1 MERTPAGYRLRQTR
15 RELGM
20 TQAALA
26 AQVGIS
32 PSYLNLIEQGK
43 RRIAGALLHRLADAL
58 DLDMDEITGAET
70 SRLVQ
75 DLTEITADP
84 VLGDLSINPAG
95 AQEIVGRQPA
105 WGRAV
110 VRLHRSYRQA
120 SMLSETLA
128 DRLAHDSNLL
138 EASHELLT
146 RMTSIRSFSEI
157 LREHPDIAP
166 EQRERFTGL
175 IAEESGKLGGI
186 AKAVFDRLSEFGE
199 RARPTTPA
207 EEVDDFFIDRRSFFS
222 ELEDAAGSL
231 AEKML
236 AEGIPNGATITAW
249 LADTHG
255 IRTETVDATG
265 PEAHVPRGVFDPERR
280 VFTVAAGLPPSTRRF
295 QLARLAFA
303 VDQAAPVAR
312 LARDGRLTSEEA
324 RRRATEA
331 LYSYGAG
338 ALLLPYSAFLSAA
351 ETMRYDLERL
361 AALFGASMEQ
371 VCHRLVTLRRPGAEG
386 IPFAF
391 MRVDPAGNISK
402 RYSLPTLRLPRY
414 GGACPLW
421 AIYRAPLTPGS
432 LVTQRVRLPDGREF
446 LFIARMIAKPA
457 TGFGMPGETFS
468 VMIACEAVHAERIVY
483 GEALR
488 GGPGLTLEA
497 GINCH
502 LCPREG
508 CAQRAFPQVSAGAG

>member
-1 MERTPAGYRLRQTR
+1 MERTTAGFRLRQTR

-26 AQVGIS
+26 AAVGIS

-58 DLDMDEITGAET
+58 DLDMDAITGAET

-84 VLGDLSINPAG
+84 LLGDLAIDPPG

-120 SMLSETLA
+120 SMLSESLA
-128 DRLAHDSNLL
+128 ERLAHDSDLL

-146 RMTSIRSFSEI
+146 RMTSIRSFAEI
-157 LREHPDIAP
+157 LREHPDIALP
-166 EQRERFTGL
+166 QRERFTAL

-186 AKAVFDRLSEFGE
+186 AKAVFDRLSEFGDS
-199 RARPTTPA
+199 ARPTTPA
-207 EEVDDFFIDRRSFFS
+207 EEVDDLIIDRRSFFA
-222 ELEDAAGSL
+222 ELEDAADAL
-231 AEKML
+231 AKT
-236 AEGIPNGATITAW
+236 IGATGAPSEAAIEA
-249 LADTHG
+249 LVEDHG
-255 IRTETVDATG
+255 IRIETVEPIAPKRLG
-265 PEAHVPRGVFDPERR
+265 QRHGAFDPAAR
-280 VFTVAAGLPPSTRRF
+280 VFSLPAGLPTATRRF

-303 VDQAAPVAR
+303 VNQAAAVEK
-312 LARDGRLTSEEA
+312 LVRDPRLTSDQA
-324 RRRATEA
+324 RARATEA

-338 ALLLPYSAFLSAA
+338 ALVLPYDSFLSTAKTA
-351 ETMRYDLERL
+351 RYDLERL

-391 MRVDPAGNISK
+391 LRVDPAGNISK
-402 RYSLPTLRLPRY
+402 RFSLPTLRLPRY

-421 AIYRAPLTPGS
+421 AVYRTQLTPGA

-446 LFIARMIAKPA
+446 LFIARLIAKPA
-457 TGFGMPGETFS
+457 PGFGTPGESFS
-468 VMIACEAVHAERIVY
+468 VMIACDAGYADRIVY

-508 CAQRAFPQVSAGAG
+508 CAQRAFPQVNGPQ